1 MCPTYRQ
8 IISSGPKYTA
18 LLFISFSCPVSILV
32 FVSVTRRQKLNRTS
46 SSFSLPLSSAPT
58 TKIGRMTRRGLAAA
72 AADRAPDRSS
82 IHRRRVRIDSP
93 EDRSPLV
100 SLSAA
105 RTSLLPQLSPS
116 KHQCRCIVRLSRP
129 RGAITQPRRHDDAMR
144 QDIIRK

>member
-46 SSFSLPLSSAPT
+46 SSFSLPLSCSST
-58 TKIGRMTRRGLAAA
+58 TKIGRMTRRGPAA

-105 RTSLLPQLSPS
+105 PTSLLPQLSSS